1 MFAAD
6 VVEYLS
12 RRASASVGYVIK
24 ALADAFRCVGTG
36 RNVEQALISLGV
48 LHDSRCLTLH
58 REYYGA
64 LALLELLHE
73 VA

>member
-24 ALADAFRCVGTG
+24 ALADASSLVGST
-36 RNVEQALISLGV
+36 
-48 LHDSRCLTLH
+48 
-58 REYYGA
+58 
-64 LALLELLHE
+64 
-73 VA
+73 